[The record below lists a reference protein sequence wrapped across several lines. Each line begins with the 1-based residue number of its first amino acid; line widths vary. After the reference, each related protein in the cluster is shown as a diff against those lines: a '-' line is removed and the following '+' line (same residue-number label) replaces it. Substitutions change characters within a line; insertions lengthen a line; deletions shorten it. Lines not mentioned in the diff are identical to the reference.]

1 MLRLLVLPIFL
12 LSFLQE
18 VKAQEAIARERWFEV
33 DTGNFRVFSQ
43 LSRGQTERAAVELE
57 QWREAAVAV
66 LGPSVVAARDPIHTY
81 VYLFDDEDALR
92 LFAEGEESSYLY
104 SSPRAGFLILT
115 DSDASLDLAQHHYSH
130 FLINNRP
137 IGVPRWYE
145 EGMAAYLSRVRAS
158 SGELELRAFRDEQIE
173 FATRLNEVLSLE
185 ALLYDDSALASPRLI
200 QIANLKSA
208 MFLHFLLH
216 GHEWEGFPDRRAQLQ
231 AYLEF
236 LQEGRTARFAYDQGF
251 TDPLATLERD
261 FDRFLPVFL
270 ESGDVHRPLMTLPD
284 QPEREAVEP
293 TADAITLALAELS
306 LHSGKFNGAE
316 VLFGDLVARQSQV
329 GRAFSG
335 LADARRMRVR
345 GPEETMPDVVPLYLQ
360 AIAMED
366 SDPQLYLDY
375 GQYLDTELHDCEKG
389 YSAQER
395 QSMQDDMQT
404 YFARALELAPESP
417 EVNLS
422 YARIFLMEGQD
433 WRQGLEYHRKAFAAM
448 PADGFIMEQAIE
460 YALAAA
466 QYDEARTLITRL
478 ARPLHF
484 WGTQPWIADL
494 SNRLQAAERGQAYDV
509 CAAST
514 P

>member
-12 LSFLQE
+12 LSCLQE
-18 VKAQEAIARERWFEV
+18 VKAQEAIARERWFEI

-43 LSRGQTERAAVELE
+43 LSRGQTERTAAEFE
-57 QWREAAVAV
+57 QWRDAAVAL
-66 LGPSVVAARDPIHTY
+66 LGPSAASARDPIQTY
-81 VYLFDDEDALR
+81 VYLFDDEDDLR

-104 SSPRAGFLILT
+104 SSPRAGFLIVT

-137 IGVPRWYE
+137 VGVPRWYE

-158 SGELELRAFRDEQIE
+158 SGEIELRAFRDEQIE
-173 FATRLNEVLSLE
+173 FASGLNEVLSLE
-185 ALLYDDSALASPRLI
+185 VLLYDDSALASPRLI

-208 MFLHFLLH
+208 MFMHFLLH

-231 AYLEF
+231 AYLGF
-236 LQEGRTARFAYDQGF
+236 LQQGRTARFAYDQGF
-251 TDPLATLERD
+251 DDPLANLEQD
-261 FDRFLPVFL
+261 FDRFLPVLL
-270 ESGDVHRPLMTLPD
+270 ESGDIDRPLMTLTA
-284 QPEREAVEP
+284 QSEPEVIEP
-293 TADAITLALAELS
+293 TPDEVTLALAELA
-306 LHSGKFNGAE
+306 LHSGKFNAAE
-316 VLFGDLVARQSQV
+316 VLFGDLVTRQSRV

-335 LADARRMRVR
+335 LADARRMRVP
-345 GPEETMPDVVPLYLQ
+345 GPEETVPDVVPFYLQ
-360 AIAMED
+360 AVAMD
-366 SDPQLYLDY
+366 DGDPQLYLDY

-395 QSMQDDMQT
+395 QAMQDDMRT
-404 YFARALELAPESP
+404 YFAKALELAPESP

-433 WRQGLEYHRKAFAAM
+433 WQQGLEYHRKAFAAM
-448 PADGFIMEQAIE
+448 PADSFIMEQAIE
-460 YALAAA
+460 YALAAE
-466 QYDEARTLITRL
+466 QYDEARAFIARL
-478 ARPLHF
+478 ARPMHF

-494 SNRLQAAERGQAYDV
+494 SNRLQAAERGQAFDA

>member
-1 MLRLLVLPIFL
+1 MLRSLVLPIFL

-18 VKAQEAIARERWFEV
+18 VAAQEAIARERWFAV

-43 LSRGQTERAAVELE
+43 LSRGQTERTAAELE
-57 QWREAAVAV
+57 QWRQAAVSL
-66 LGPSVVAARDPIHTY
+66 LGPSAVAASDPIQTH
-81 VYLFDDEDALR
+81 VYLFDDDDVLR

-115 DSDASLDLAQHHYSH
+115 DAEASLNLAQHHYSH

-145 EGMAAYLSRVRAS
+145 EGMTDYLSRLRAD
-158 SGELELRAFRDEQIE
+158 SGEIELRAFRDEQIE
-173 FATRLNEVLSLE
+173 FAARLNEVLSLE

-216 GHEWEGFPDRRAQLQ
+216 GHEWEGFPDRRAQLT
-231 AYLEF
+231 AYLGF
-236 LQEGRTARFAYDQGF
+236 LQQGRTDRFAYDQGF
-251 TDPLATLERD
+251 DVPLAALERD
-261 FDRFLPVFL
+261 FDRFLPMML
-270 ESGDVHRPLMTLPD
+270 ESGDIDRSLMTLT
-284 QPEREAVEP
+284 EESETEVVEP
-293 TADAITLALAELS
+293 TPDEITLALAELA
-306 LHSGKFNGAE
+306 LHSGKFDASE
-316 VLFGDLVARQSQV
+316 LLFGDLVSRQSQV

-335 LADARRMRVR
+335 LADAQRMRVR
-345 GPEETMPDVVPLYLQ
+345 GPEETVPDVVALYLR
-360 AIAMED
+360 AVSLED

-375 GQYLDTELHDCEKG
+375 GQYLDTELDDCEKG
-389 YSAQER
+389 YSAQEK
-395 QSMQDDMQT
+395 QAMQNDMRT
-404 YFARALELAPESP
+404 YFTRALALAPESP

-433 WRQGLEYHRKAFAAM
+433 WQQGLEYHRKAFAAL
-448 PADGFIMEQAIE
+448 PADSFIMEQAIE
-460 YALAAA
+460 YALAGA
-466 QYDEARTLITRL
+466 QYDEARVLIARL
-478 ARPLHF
+478 ARPMHF

-494 SNRLQAAERGQAYDV
+494 SNRLQAAERGQVFDP